1 MAKFQHIILDIK
13 DDKLINFEDLAKR
26 QQEILRKG
34 NVIYIYRSTKTKKIY
49 IGQTRH
55 FITRHKQHYYGNEI
69 KFNDAD
75 FDKVLILISVHFN
88 GSSLDDV
95 ESQLIT
101 YFIAD
106 NPSNELGQVS
116 YDQDDIIINGNGGN
130 NVNNYSDREK
140 VALEVVL
147 PFWEKVL
154 FPEKWVSTP
163 TLNELRTSA
172 LVKYSPIKQLTNQQV
187 ELIKE
192 ILDNGKAN
200 YVINGDAGTGKTVL
214 LTHLVAQFLNS
225 EKDKCIAV
233 VVQPNWIKT
242 ATEIFKVYGLN
253 NSNSNL
259 KILSSTQLI
268 NLKQKF
274 DTIIVD
280 EAHKLS
286 RRGSKQMYIF
296 NSVYKNPE
304 FASCET
310 HLEPLIK
317 LSNQLI
323 LMYDVLQAI
332 RPANIAREKFRELT
346 SDFKQRYLTT
356 QFRIQTPKN
365 KNYSSE
371 DYINGIKYLLYKDT
385 ELLEYTN
392 FDPNFDRSL
401 FTENGSDSY
410 FGFFEDSPLKNLID
424 WIEEDNNYNPEHV
437 NRVLSG
443 LVEPWRQADGKDPSI
458 THFHEGD
465 LRRRWN
471 STQDDWINSPDDDA
485 KEQIGS
491 VFAVQGID
499 LNKVGVLIGNDLLVD
514 KKGRLYGK
522 PDNFHN
528 VNGKHNKDQLKL
540 PETRQEFTLFVLNIY
555 YVLLTRGIDGIRI
568 GFWHNED
575 FKNYFKSIFKIQ

>member
-1 MAKFQHIILDIK
+1 MAKFNHIILDIK
-13 DDKLINFEDLAKR
+13 DGEFINFEDLAQK
-26 QQEILRKG
+26 QQNILRNG
-34 NVIYIYRSTKTKKIY
+34 NIIYIYRSTKSKKIY
-49 IGQTRH
+49 IGQTKH
-55 FITRHKQHYYGNEI
+55 FITRHKQHYSGNEI
-69 KFNDAD
+69 KFNDAN
-75 FDKVLILISVHFN
+75 FDEVIILISIYFN

-106 NPSNELGQVS
+106 NPSNKRQQVS
-116 YDQDDIIINGNGGN
+116 YDQDDIINGNGGN
-130 NVNNYSDREK
+130 RVNDYADREK

-172 LVKYSPIKQLTNQQV
+172 LVKYSPIKQLTDQQI

-192 ILDNGKAN
+192 ILGDSKTN

-225 EKDKCIAV
+225 EKDKSIAV

-253 NSNSNL
+253 SSNL

-280 EAHKLS
+280 ESHKLS
-286 RRGSKQMYIF
+286 RRGSKQMAIF
-296 NSVYKNPE
+296 NTVYNNPE
-304 FASCET
+304 FAACET

-356 QFRIQTPKN
+356 QFRIQAPKN
-365 KNYSSE
+365 KSYSSE

-392 FDPNFDRSL
+392 FNPDFDRSL
-401 FTENGSDSY
+401 FTENDSDAY

-443 LVEPWRQADGKDPSI
+443 LVEPWRQVDGKDPSI

-471 STQDDWINSPDDDA
+471 STQDNWINSPDDDA
-485 KEQIGS
+485 EKQIGS

-514 KKGRLYGK
+514 KYGRLYGE

-540 PETRQEFTLFVLNIY
+540 PETRKEFTLFVLNIY
-555 YVLLTRGIDGIRI
+555 YVLLTRGIDGVRI
-568 GFWHNED
+568 GFWHND
-575 FKNYFKSIFKIQ
+575 AFKQYFKEVFGII